1 VDTSSYNHLL
11 VFRFSA
17 MGDVAIT
24 VPVMKELVNQY
35 PGVWV
40 TFVSEEKYQPF
51 FENIPRLDFFAV
63 DLHGHYK
70 GIEGLYR
77 LYRRIKSERKF
88 TAIADLHNVLRTR
101 ILTFFFRLSGLRIKR
116 IDKGRE
122 EKKALTRRDNKI
134 LVQLPATFQRY
145 ADVFAKLGYP
155 IKLTESPTRKRLV
168 VNNTVQQL
176 NGNNNRVRVG
186 IAPFAKH
193 KEKNYPVEEMEKV
206 VAALSAKGYKLYFF
220 GIGITEIRQL
230 EYWEQKYPG
239 TLNIA
244 GELPLDEELMLISNL
259 DLMVSMDSANMHLAS
274 LYGVPVVSIWGATH
288 PFAGFYGFGQDP
300 TNIVQAELY
309 CRPCSVFGN
318 KECYRGDWAC
328 MKMIPPQQVIDKIE
342 EVLQKT
348 RQR

>member
-1 VDTSSYNHLL
+1 
-11 VFRFSA
+11 

-24 VPVMKELVNQY
+24 VPVINELVNQY
-35 PGVWV
+35 PDLWI
-40 TFVSEEKYQPF
+40 TFVSDEKYKPF

-63 DLHGHYK
+63 DLHVQYK
-70 GIEGLYR
+70 GVGGLYN
-77 LYRRIKSERKF
+77 LYRSLKNEKKF

-101 ILTFFFRLSGLRIKR
+101 ILSFFFRFSGLTIKR
-116 IDKGRE
+116 IDKGRK
-122 EKKALTRRDNKI
+122 EKEALTRKHNKI

-145 ADVFAKLGYP
+145 ADVFGKLGYP
-155 IKLTESPTRKRLV
+155 VKLNKSLKRKKLPL
-168 VNNTVQQL
+168 NNTVRQL
-176 NGNNNRVRVG
+176 VGNNNNVRIG

-193 KEKNYPVEEMEKV
+193 REKVYPVDEMEKV
-206 VAALSAKGYKLYFF
+206 VAALSGKGYKQYLF
-220 GIGITEIRQL
+220 GVGIAEINKL

-300 TNIVQAELY
+300 GNIVQAELY

-318 KECYRGDWAC
+318 KECYRGDCAC
-328 MKMIPPQQVIDKIE
+328 MKMIPPQ
-342 EVLQKT
+342 
-348 RQR
+348 

>member
-1 VDTSSYNHLL
+1 
-11 VFRFSA
+11 

-24 VPVMKELVNQY
+24 VPVIHELVNQY
-35 PGVWV
+35 PDLWI
-40 TFVSEEKYQPF
+40 TFVSDEKYKPF
-51 FENIPRLDFFAV
+51 FEDIPRFDFFAV
-63 DLHGHYK
+63 DLHVQYK
-70 GIEGLYR
+70 GIYGLFN
-77 LYRRIKSERKF
+77 LYRRLKNEKKF

-101 ILTFFFRLSGLRIKR
+101 ILSFFFRFSGLTIKR
-116 IDKGRE
+116 IDKGRK
-122 EKKALTRRDNKI
+122 EKEALTRKHNKI

-145 ADVFAKLGYP
+145 ADVFRRLGYP
-155 IKLTESPTRKRLV
+155 VKLYESLKRKKLPL
-168 VNNTVQQL
+168 NNTVKQL
-176 NGNNNRVRVG
+176 VGNNNSVRVG

-193 KEKNYPVEEMEKV
+193 KEKVYPVDEMEKV
-206 VAALSAKGYKLYFF
+206 VAALSGKGYKQFLF
-220 GIGITEIRQL
+220 GVGIAEINKL

-300 TNIVQAELY
+300 GNIVQAELY

-328 MKMIPPQQVIDKIE
+328 MKMIPAQQVIDKIE
-342 EVLQKT
+342 EVVQKKH
-348 RQR
+348 QQQ

>member
-1 VDTSSYNHLL
+1 M

-24 VPVMKELVNQY
+24 VPVIKELVSQY
-35 PGVWV
+35 PDVWI
-40 TFVSEEKYQPF
+40 TFVSEEKYKPF

-63 DLHGHYK
+63 DLHGQYK
-70 GIEGLYR
+70 GLEGLYR
-77 LYRRIKSERKF
+77 LYRRIKSEKKF

-101 ILTFFFRLSGLRIKR
+101 ILSFFFTLSGLKIKR
-116 IDKGRE
+116 IDKGRK
-122 EKKALTRRDNKI
+122 EKKALTRKDNKI

-155 IKLTESPTRKRLV
+155 VKLTESVKREKLV
-168 VNNTVQQL
+168 LNNTVQQL
-176 NGNNNRVRVG
+176 NGNNNRVRIG

-193 KEKNYPVEEMEKV
+193 KEKNYPLEEMEKV
-206 VAALSAKGYKLYFF
+206 VAALSGKGYKLYFF
-220 GIGITEIRQL
+220 GIGITEISKL

-300 TNIVQAELY
+300 ANIVQADLY

-348 RQR
+348 HQR